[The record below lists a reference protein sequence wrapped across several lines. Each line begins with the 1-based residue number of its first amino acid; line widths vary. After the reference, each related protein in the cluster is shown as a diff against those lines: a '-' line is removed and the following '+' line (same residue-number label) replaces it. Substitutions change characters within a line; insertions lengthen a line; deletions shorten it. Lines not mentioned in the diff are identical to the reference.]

1 MLDVAWNSQLAAKA
15 CTGGR
20 KSSEQRFCKRA
31 SALHMQPGCYAPS
44 RLDRRNRLPRSSGER
59 SQGRPG
65 VRTCAAEPERHLLA
79 GAGGR
84 GRSRAAA
91 TQLHLHLCLRQPV
104 EHLVVVQ
111 VLLQGRQG
119 GGAGQGGGD
128 THRAHT
134 PGRQAHGNVGA
145 DGLRGWRVQSAGSAL
160 GWVPRASASQRQADR
175 QAGRGA
181 GRQPAGA
188 PYRGL
193 TPQPP
198 LR

>member
-1 MLDVAWNSQLAAKA
+1 MGQQFSGQSMH
-15 CTGGR
+15 R
-20 KSSEQRFCKRA
+20 RPQEQRTALLQTRIDAAYAARLLCAQQAGPTKPPPKEQRRA
-31 SALHMQPGCYAPS
+31 LARQA
-44 RLDRRNRLPRSSGER
+44 
-59 SQGRPG
+59 GRARP
-65 VRTCAAEPERHLLA
+65 TCAAEPERHLLA
-79 GAGGR
+79 GAGGS

-91 TQLHLHLCLRQPV
+91 TKLHLHLCLRQPV

-134 PGRQAHGNVGA
+134 PGRQAHENVGA

-160 GWVPRASASQRQADR
+160 GWVPRAPASQRQADR

-193 TPQPP
+193 TPQAP